1 MIPFLVGAIALAT
14 VFLFGCVGEIITE
27 KAGHLNL
34 GIPGIMCV
42 GTAGGCWAVA
52 LYMGSLA
59 DPKSASWILLM
70 LFAILMAFL
79 FAAILGGIYGVL
91 TVTLR
96 CNQNITGLAV
106 TIFGNGFTQ
115 FFMDTCVL
123 RTDADRANFE
133 VAGKLISKGLPF
145 ASSLGD
151 IGQVLFS
158 HGLLVYLSIAV
169 AVLAA
174 WFLKKTRAGL
184 HLRAVGESPATADAA
199 GINVTAYKYGAILIG
214 SGIAGLGGFFYIMDY
229 IKGSWENASTIEAL
243 GWLSVALVIFTLW
256 KPNFSILGSIIF
268 AALYIAAFY
277 ININSSTLKEL
288 LKLIPYV
295 VTVIVLIFTSI
306 KGSKNNQAPASLG
319 LSYFREER

>member
-1 MIPFLVGAIALAT
+1 MISFLVGSIALAT

-42 GTAGGCWAVA
+42 GTAGGCYAVSI
-52 LYMGSLA
+52 YMGALS
-59 DPKSASWILLM
+59 DPNSASWFLLV
-70 LFAILMAFL
+70 LLSVIFAAL
-79 FAAILGGIYGVL
+79 FAAVLGGIYGVL
-91 TVTLR
+91 TVSLR

-106 TIFGNGFTQ
+106 TIFGNGFAQ
-115 FFMDTCVL
+115 FFMDTCVD
-123 RTDADRANFE
+123 RTHFE
-133 VAGKLISKGLPF
+133 IAGKIISRGLPF
-145 ASSLGD
+145 ASSLG
-151 IGQVLFS
+151 GVGKVFFS
-158 HGLLVYLSIAV
+158 HGILVYLSIVIAI
-169 AVLAA
+169 LAT

-199 GINVTAYKYGAILIG
+199 GINVTAYKYGAILTG
-214 SGIAGLGGFFYIMDY
+214 SAIAGLGGFFYIMDY
-229 IKGSWENASTIEAL
+229 IKGSWENAATIEAL

-256 KPNFSILGSIIF
+256 KPTLSILGSFVF
-268 AALYIAAFY
+268 AALYVTAYY
-277 ININSSTLKEL
+277 INGDSTQKEL

-295 VTVIVLIFTSI
+295 MTVVVLIFTSI

>member
-42 GTAGGCWAVA
+42 GTAGGCYAVS
-52 LYMGSLA
+52 LYMRALTVPA
-59 DPKSASWILLM
+59 NASWFLL
-70 LFAILMAFL
+70 LLLSILMAFL
-79 FAAILGGIYGVL
+79 FAAALGGIYALL

-106 TIFGNGFTQ
+106 TIFGNGFAQ

-123 RTDADRANFE
+123 TSDADRANFE

-145 ASSLGD
+145 ADALG
-151 IGQVLFS
+151 GFGEVFLS

-169 AVLAA
+169 ALLSA

-184 HLRAVGESPATADAA
+184 HLRAVGENPATADAA

-229 IKGSWENASTIEAL
+229 IKGSWENAATIEAL

-256 KPNFSILGSIIF
+256 KPNLSVLGSIIF
-268 AALYIAAFY
+268 AALYIAAYY
-277 ININSSTLKEL
+277 IDGNSTQKEL

-295 VTVIVLIFTSI
+295 MTVVVLIATSI

>member
-42 GTAGGCWAVA
+42 GTAGGCFGVA
-52 LYMGSLA
+52 LYMRALPA
-59 DPKSASWILLM
+59 SAEPSWILL
-70 LFAILMAFL
+70 ILLSILLAVL
-79 FAAILGGIYGVL
+79 FAAALGGIYGLL
-91 TVTLR
+91 TVSLR

-106 TIFGNGFTQ
+106 TIFGNGFAQ
-115 FFMDTCVL
+115 VFMDTCVL
-123 RTDADRANFE
+123 KGDADRANFE
-133 VAGKLISKGLPF
+133 VAGKVISRGLPF
-145 ASSLGD
+145 ADSLGA
-151 IGQVLFS
+151 IGEIFFS
-158 HGLLVYLSIAV
+158 HGILVYLAIAV
-169 AVLAA
+169 AILAA

-229 IKGSWENASTIEAL
+229 IKGSWENAMTIEAL

-256 KPNFSILGSIIF
+256 KPNFSILGSFIF
-268 AALYIAAFY
+268 AALYVVAYY
-277 ININSSTLKEL
+277 IGGNSTQKEL

-295 VTVIVLIFTSI
+295 MTIVVLIFTSI
-306 KGSKNNQAPASLG
+306 KGSKNNQAPAALG
-319 LSYFREER
+319 LPYFREER